1 MVRINHEID
10 TIETPPLPPITGFPP
25 FLLKI
30 AHSQSI
36 TAIFENCHPPPPKG
50 EGGGGV
56 HHMIFLNIN

>member
-25 FLLKI
+25 FPLKI
-30 AHSQSI
+30 AHSP
-36 TAIFENCHPPPPKG
+36 PPPPKG

>member
-10 TIETPPLPPITGFPP
+10 TIETPPPLPPITGFPP
-25 FLLKI
+25 FLVKI

-36 TAIFENCHPPPPKG
+36 TAIFEKCHPPPKG

>member
-25 FLLKI
+25 FLVKI

-36 TAIFENCHPPPPKG
+36 TAIFEKCHPPPQ
-50 EGGGGV
+50 GGGRGWGSS
-56 HHMIFLNIN
+56 HDFP